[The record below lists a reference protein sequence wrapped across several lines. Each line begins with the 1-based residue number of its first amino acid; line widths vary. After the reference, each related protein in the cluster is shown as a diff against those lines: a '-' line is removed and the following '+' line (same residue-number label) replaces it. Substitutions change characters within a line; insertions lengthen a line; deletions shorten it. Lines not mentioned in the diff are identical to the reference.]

1 MEHTLI
7 PTEELEVF
15 KALKNIK
22 VVFDVGARV
31 DIDYLNIFPKATH
44 HLFEPNPEFF
54 KELKEK
60 EKAGSFDKL
69 IIELIMHKEKIPKS
83 MFGALKGKTKP
94 FTREERKKLWRDD
107 QRWQ

>member
-60 EKAGSFDKL
+60 VGDRKNVYLNYYGLGDK
-69 IIELIMHKEKIPKS
+69 E
-83 MFGALKGKTKP
+83 
-94 FTREERKKLWRDD
+94 
-107 QRWQ
+107 